1 MKYIK
6 EEKIKNLQY
15 NKNNIFVVLDFDRTI
30 TSNESEDSWAATSNK
45 EIMGE
50 EINFKMDELYKV
62 YRPIEIDY
70 KMPIKE
76 KEKNMEKWYG
86 DCMDLYYKYN
96 LTKEKLL
103 QSVGKSKLIFRRGAK
118 EFLNK
123 CHQENIPVIIISAGI
138 GNVIE
143 QFLKT
148 SNCYFD
154 NTYIISN
161 FITFD
166 ENGNMK
172 KFDNTKM
179 IHSMNKT
186 IKNHLPKDIQ
196 EKIKDKK
203 YRILVGDLIED
214 EKMVEQSD
222 WDSTL
227 KIAFL
232 NNNIEDNLEKYK
244 EHFDIV
250 LTNEDAN
257 FGTLGTLQ
265 IVERSVL

>member
-6 EEKIKNLQY
+6 EEKIKILKY

-154 NTYIISN
+154 NTYII
-161 FITFD
+161 IQ
-166 ENGNMK
+166 
-172 KFDNTKM
+172 NT
-179 IHSMNKT
+179 T
-186 IKNHLPKDIQ
+186 
-196 EKIKDKK
+196 
-203 YRILVGDLIED
+203 
-214 EKMVEQSD
+214 
-222 WDSTL
+222 
-227 KIAFL
+227 
-232 NNNIEDNLEKYK
+232 
-244 EHFDIV
+244 
-250 LTNEDAN
+250 
-257 FGTLGTLQ
+257 
-265 IVERSVL
+265 